1 MYWRGCSLSLRSF
14 EPYSQ
19 VVKQTIL
26 FLAACI
32 FAMGAHAST
41 ITLDSS
47 AASTSNNSSQATIDI
62 EPNPAWASALPNSSW
77 VSNGLTGNPS
87 QPGYVVYP
95 NGTTVTF
102 SESFDL
108 TGPVTAA
115 TLTVLADDTTSVI
128 LNGQTIFAATSLPE
142 SGYPTC
148 SSQPIGCLSST
159 EGTFG
164 AAQLD
169 AYLKTGENTI
179 QFGVVQKALV
189 SFGLDYAGSITTAS
203 QVPEPASLGLIGAG
217 LTLIGLGKRL
227 LLTRRSNT

>member
-1 MYWRGCSLSLRSF
+1 
-14 EPYSQ
+14 
-19 VVKQTIL
+19 
-26 FLAACI
+26 
-32 FAMGAHAST
+32 MGAHAS
-41 ITLDSS
+41 IVTLDSS
-47 AASTSNNSSQATIDI
+47 AASTSNNSNQATIDI
-62 EPNPAWASALPNSSW
+62 QPNPAWAAALPDSSW

-102 SESFDL
+102 SESFYL

-115 TLTVLADDTTSVI
+115 SLTVLADDTTSVI
-128 LNGQTIFAATSLPE
+128 LNGQSLTAATELPQ

-148 SSQPIGCLSST
+148 SDQPIGCLSTT

-164 AAQLD
+164 LAQLEP
-169 AYLKTGENTI
+169 YLKTGENTI

-203 QVPEPASLGLIGAG
+203 AVPEPASLGLIGAG
-217 LTLIGLGKRL
+217 LTLLGLGKRRL

>member
-1 MYWRGCSLSLRSF
+1 
-14 EPYSQ
+14 
-19 VVKQTIL
+19 VKQTNL

-32 FAMGAHAST
+32 FAMGAHASI

-47 AASTSNNSSQATIDI
+47 AASTSNNSGQATINI
-62 EPNPAWASALPNSSW
+62 EPNPAWAAALPNSSW
-77 VSNGLTGNPS
+77 ISNGLTGNPS

-102 SESFDL
+102 SESFYL

-128 LNGQTIFAATSLPE
+128 LNGQTLTAATELPE

-148 SSQPIGCLSST
+148 SSQPIGCLST
-159 EGTFG
+159 TAGTFG
-164 AAQLD
+164 LAQLD
-169 AYLKTGENTI
+169 PYLKTGENTI

-203 QVPEPASLGLIGAG
+203 TVPEPTSLGLIGAG
-217 LTLIGLGKRL
+217 LVLIAIVS
-227 LLTRRSNT
+227 RRMGAH